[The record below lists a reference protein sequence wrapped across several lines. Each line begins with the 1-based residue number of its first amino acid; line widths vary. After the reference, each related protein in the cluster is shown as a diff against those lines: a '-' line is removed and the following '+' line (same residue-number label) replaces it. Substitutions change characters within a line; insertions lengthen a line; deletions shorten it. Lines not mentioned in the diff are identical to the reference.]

1 MAGGAATRASR
12 TLRGIGLALVACI
25 LLAACA
31 RNEAPAVDAWR
42 DWLGRDDHAAEV
54 AAYAA
59 YLRTEGV
66 EAVVPMPEL
75 LRTSRRWRDC
85 GHDAWAVPPRALWPR
100 IVPTLRLIARIETD
114 TGLRLDAARSGWRSE
129 TVNRCAGG
137 AARSRHLQNVALDI
151 DLPASLPPARRH
163 GDGRRRQ
170 RQPADA
176 PLRFLAT
183 PRRAD
188 GHGPRVLHPHPH
200 PHRYRRPSHL
210 GQRPPSRHVAV
221 RPLMGSTLL
230 LRHAHRRAACAVTRP
245 G

>member
-1 MAGGAATRASR
+1 MTAPEPGMAGGAATRASR
-12 TLRGIGLALVACI
+12 TLRGIGIALVVCI
-25 LLAACA
+25 LAACA
-31 RNEAPAVDAWR
+31 RNEAPAADAWR
-42 DWLGRDDHAAEV
+42 DWLGRDNHAAEV

-151 DLPASLPPARRH
+151 DLPASLPSPVGTATDAGGNDSPLTRLCGFWRRH
-163 GDGRRRQ
+163 GAQTAMGLGFYTPTRIHIDTAGRR
-170 RQPADA
+170 
-176 PLRFLAT
+176 T
-183 PRRAD
+183 W
-188 GHGPRVLHPHPH
+188 
-200 PHRYRRPSHL
+200 
-210 GQRPPSRHVAV
+210 
-221 RPLMGSTLL
+221 GSD
-230 LRHAHRRAACAVTRP
+230 HRRGTSLCVR
-245 G
+245 